1 MYSKVLLA
9 YDGSESGRRA
19 LLECAEINDL
29 LHAEIHLLAVA
40 PIASTLFVAEGFVA
54 DVPQEEE
61 NERFSEVLK
70 EGLEQLKAR
79 GVTAEGHLVT
89 GDAVREI
96 SRLAHELRVNLIVI
110 GHTHHS
116 SRLERWWKGSVGASL
131 VEEAPCNILIVVQR
145 PA

>member
-9 YDGSESGRRA
+9 YDGSESGRQA

-29 LHAEIHLLAVA
+29 LRAEIHLLAVA
-40 PIASTLFVAEGFVA
+40 PIAATLFVAEGFVA

-61 NERFSEVLK
+61 NARFADVLK

-79 GVTAEGHLVT
+79 GVNAEGHLVT

-96 SRLAHELRVNLIVI
+96 NRLALELKCDLIVV
-110 GHTHHS
+110 GHTRHA

-131 VEEAPCNILIVVQR
+131 VDEAPCSILVAVHR
-145 PA
+145 GA

>member
-19 LLECAEINDL
+19 LLECADINNL

-40 PIASTLFVAEGFVA
+40 PLAATLFVAEGFVA

-61 NERFSEVLK
+61 NERFAEVLK

-79 GVTAEGHLVT
+79 GVTAESHLVT

-96 SRLAHELRVNLIVI
+96 GRLARELRVELIVV
-110 GHTHHS
+110 GHTHHT

-131 VEEAPCNILIVVQR
+131 VEEAPCSILIAIQH
-145 PA
+145 P

>member
-40 PIASTLFVAEGFVA
+40 PIAATLFVAEGFVA

-96 SRLAHELRVNLIVI
+96 SRLAHELKVNLIVI

>member
-19 LLECAEINDL
+19 LFECADINNL
-29 LHAEIHLLAVA
+29 LHADIHLLAVA
-40 PIASTLFVAEGFVA
+40 PIAPTLFVAEGFVA

-61 NERFSEVLK
+61 NARFAQVLDD
-70 EGLEQLKAR
+70 GLAQLASRNVKA
-79 GVTAEGHLVT
+79 AGHLVT

-96 SRLAHELRVNLIVI
+96 SRMARELKVDLIVI
-110 GHTHHS
+110 GHKHHP

-131 VEEAPCNILIVVQR
+131 VEEAPCSILVAVQN
-145 PA
+145 P

>member
-19 LLECAEINDL
+19 LLECADINDL

-40 PIASTLFVAEGFVA
+40 PIAATLFVAEGFVA

-61 NERFSEVLK
+61 NERFAEVLK
-70 EGLEQLKAR
+70 EGLDQLKSR

-96 SRLAHELRVNLIVI
+96 SRRMAGN
-110 GHTHHS
+110 G
-116 SRLERWWKGSVGASL
+116 G
-131 VEEAPCNILIVVQR
+131 
-145 PA
+145 

>member
-1 MYSKVLLA
+1 MKN
-9 YDGSESGRRA
+9 G
-19 LLECAEINDL
+19 
-29 LHAEIHLLAVA
+29 HLLAVA
-40 PIASTLFVAEGFVA
+40 PIAATLFVAEGFVA

-96 SRLAHELRVNLIVI
+96 SRLAHELKVDLIVI

-131 VEEAPCNILIVVQR
+131 IEDAPCSVLI
-145 PA
+145 ALAK

>member
-40 PIASTLFVAEGFVA
+40 PIAATLFVAEGFVA

-70 EGLEQLKAR
+70 EGLEQLKER

-96 SRLAHELRVNLIVI
+96 SRLAHELKVDLIVI

>member
-19 LLECAEINDL
+19 LLECADINDL

-40 PIASTLFVAEGFVA
+40 PIAATLFVAEGFVA

-61 NERFSEVLK
+61 NERFAEVLK
-70 EGLEQLKAR
+70 EGLDQLKAR

-96 SRLAHELRVNLIVI
+96 SRLARELHVDLIVI
-110 GHTHHS
+110 GHTHHA

-131 VEEAPCNILIVVQR
+131 VEEAPCNILIVVQ
-145 PA
+145 PSA

>member
-1 MYSKVLLA
+1 MYRKVLLA

-19 LLECAEINDL
+19 LLECADINNL

-40 PIASTLFVAEGFVA
+40 PIAATLFVAEGFVA

-61 NERFSEVLK
+61 NERFAEVLR
-70 EGLEQLKAR
+70 EGLAQLDAR
-79 GVTAEGHLVT
+79 GVRAEGHLVT

-96 SRLAHELRVNLIVI
+96 SRMARELKVELIVV

-131 VEEAPCNILIVVQR
+131 VEQAPCSILIAVQQSR
-145 PA
+145 